1 MKEDYDRY
9 LKEEMS
15 AELKRN
21 EEKKIY
27 HQELDKQIEEQE
39 KKKQEAY
46 EEFLREKIMID
57 EIVKKIYEEDQMLVI
72 LNFYYLFIFKK
83 ATHNLHRQ
91 IICMYLFHID

>member
-1 MKEDYDRY
+1 MAQEMKEDYDRY

-46 EEFLREKIMID
+46 EEFLREKLMID

-72 LNFYYLFIFKK
+72 LNFYYLFIF
-83 ATHNLHRQ
+83 
-91 IICMYLFHID
+91 

>member
-1 MKEDYDRY
+1 MAQEMKEDYDRY

-72 LNFYYLFIFKK
+72 LNFYYLFIF
-83 ATHNLHRQ
+83 
-91 IICMYLFHID
+91 